1 MSFQENY
8 DRFNDKEKQMFS
20 NICNQLLFNTFLSK
34 EKKDT
39 KDAYYFV
46 LNYKKVFDE
55 YFEIM
60 GWEVV
65 LSTENG
71 AIQLLNRQNKNL
83 LRLKKNE
90 SIILIILRILY
101 QEKITSYTDSG
112 NSVVVKVDEIH
123 QKYEAL
129 EFKKKIFKTD
139 LVQILRMFK
148 RFNLVEPQG
157 DVTKAHCDIVIF
169 PTILLAVNNYNI
181 EVLYEL
187 LQNYDGGV
195 DNEETNQN

>member
-20 NICNQLLFNTFLSK
+20 NICNQLLSCTFLSK

-46 LNYKKVFDE
+46 LNYKKIFDE
-55 YFEIM
+55 YFEVM
-60 GWEVV
+60 GWEVI

-71 AIQLLNRQNKNL
+71 AIQLLNRQNKNI

-129 EFKKKIFKTD
+129 KYKKKIFKTD

-148 RFNLVEPQG
+148 RFNLIEPQG
-157 DVTKAHCDIVIF
+157 DVTKSHCDVIIF

-187 LQNYDGGV
+187 LQNYDGGI
-195 DNEETNQN
+195 DNEEANQN